1 MQFLKV
7 FKQVYQFIFRFFI
20 KLLRKILSKPFETP
34 NNDLL
39 IHTDWLVTIKA
50 FITLKGVV
58 FYEFLR
64 DLRVGER

>member
-20 KLLRKILSKPFETP
+20 KLLRKILSKPFETS

-39 IHTDWLVTIKA
+39 THTDWLVTIKA

-64 DLRVGER
+64 ALRVGER